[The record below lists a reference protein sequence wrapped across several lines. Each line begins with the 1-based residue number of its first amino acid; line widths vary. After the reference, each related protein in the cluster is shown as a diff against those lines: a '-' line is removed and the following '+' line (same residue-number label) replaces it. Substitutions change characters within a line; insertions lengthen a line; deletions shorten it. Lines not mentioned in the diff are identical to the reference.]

1 MSIPSRLCILLIG
14 ITLLGCGRP
23 QGLKVGEVLITAKS
37 IQSAV
42 DDLRITFSTTGEAS
56 ARWLLLDGGMG
67 PAAILHHRMKAESS
81 AVRKKAAQAA
91 ERIRAGESFGE
102 VALSLGQ
109 NPEVRMMQPAPFA
122 LGALVAA
129 KVASFEEGDWA
140 GPLASLDGWELV
152 RLDQRGGTTR
162 SRAGVALQ
170 RIRFSVG
177 EAKDRELAKE
187 LWNTLPLSG
196 SADWLATLP
205 SEFRRGRLAA
215 ESSP

>member
-1 MSIPSRLCILLIG
+1 MSIPSRSCILLLG

-23 QGLKVGEVLITAKS
+23 QGLTVGEVIISAES

-42 DDLRITFSTTGEAS
+42 DDLRITFSSTGEAS

-67 PAAILHHRMKAESS
+67 PAAILHHRLKAESD
-81 AVRKKAAQAA
+81 AVYQQAQKAAA
-91 ERIRAGESFGE
+91 RIRTGTTFGE
-102 VALSLGQ
+102 VAQSLGQ
-109 NPEVRMMQPAPFA
+109 NPKVRMVQPAPFA

-129 KVASFEEGDWA
+129 KVASFEEGDWG
-140 GPLASLDGWELV
+140 GPFASLDGWELV
-152 RLDQRGGTTR
+152 RLDQRGGSTR

-170 RIRFSVG
+170 RIRFPVG
-177 EAKDRELAKE
+177 EAKDRELAEE

-196 SADWLATLP
+196 SADWLAVLP
-205 SEFRRGRLAA
+205 SEFRRSRLAA